1 MHPRLDTPP
10 VLIAGAGPSG
20 LTAAITLARYG
31 VPTLVV
37 ERRPQLSSLPRAT
50 VVSTRSM
57 EIFRSFGL
65 EPSIRAGAADVEW
78 QMLSVRTLAEAAG
91 GVAIAVGLPT
101 RQQAAVISPTT
112 PACVPQDHLEPLLL
126 AHLRSLGGD
135 VRLGAE
141 ITDVKVGTEGVRVA
155 VHDVATGA
163 VETVAARHL
172 IAADG
177 ARSTVRSAL
186 GITMRG
192 RDDLMGATSTL
203 FRAPVWDVVGDHRY
217 LIYDVNHPDGRSAVL
232 PAGAGDRW
240 VLGSLH
246 EVGQGPPLD
255 DRSAA
260 ARIRTAIG
268 APDLEVEILRTGR
281 FTFAAQLADRFRQ
294 GPVFLVGD
302 AAHRVTPRGGTGMNT
317 AIHDGYDLGWKLGWV
332 LNGWAPDGTAR
343 LLRVGAA
350 AGGRAQR
357 RPLGRSDGHPPP
369 GRPGAARRPGRA
381 RSPPAGADGGRAAL
395 DSRPA
400 RPGADG
406 VHRPGGGAAGGRP
419 PAGRRWLCDR
429 SMRWPR
435 VRWACAAVRRW
446 SCARM
451 ARRRRQWTGRGR
463 PDLRPSWRRGIADLV
478 EQRQLGCGVALE
490 SAVVELDECEPPGL
504 AHDAGLGGDLGATR
518 MPRQGWWA
526 GSRSTRWQ

>member
-65 EPSIRAGAADVEW
+65 EPSIRDGAADVEW

-141 ITDVKVGTEGVRVA
+141 ITDVEVGTEGVRVA

-186 GITMRG
+186 GIAMRG

-217 LIYDVNHPDGRSAVL
+217 LLYDVNHPDGRSAVL

-332 LNGWAPDGTAR
+332 LNGWAPDALLDCYESERRPVAEHNVARSADPMGTRRQADQELHADLGGR
-343 LLRVGAA
+343 VPHLQVPTEAGPRSTVDLLGPGLTAFTGPVAEPPA
-350 AGGRAQR
+350 AG
-357 RPLGRSDGHPPP
+357 
-369 GRPGAARRPGRA
+369 PGRA
-381 RSPPAGADGGRAAL
+381 PLAVRQVDAVAARALGLRGGASLVVRPDGAPAAAVDWARAA
-395 DSRPA
+395 
-400 RPGADG
+400 
-406 VHRPGGGAAGGRP
+406 
-419 PAGRRWLCDR
+419 
-429 SMRWPR
+429 
-435 VRWACAAVRRW
+435 
-446 SCARM
+446 
-451 ARRRRQWTGRGR
+451 
-463 PDLRPSWRRGIADLV
+463 
-478 EQRQLGCGVALE
+478 
-490 SAVVELDECEPPGL
+490 
-504 AHDAGLGGDLGATR
+504 
-518 MPRQGWWA
+518 
-526 GSRSTRWQ
+526 